1 MNDSPDILI
10 IKSDLREIKKTE
22 NFLFD
27 FFRRNNLPEDNFN
40 RVFLCLSEAV
50 MNSIYH
56 GNQKDERKKISIQA
70 DCNDEMI
77 NIKISDEGDGFDYN
91 NLENPTE
98 QKNLKKESG
107 RGIHII
113 KSLSKE
119 LEFKEKGKC
128 IQFKI
133 ECK

>member
-1 MNDSPDILI
+1 MTESPDILV
-10 IKSDLREIKKTE
+10 IKSDKNELKRTE
-22 NFLFD
+22 EFLLS
-27 FFRRNNLPEDNFN
+27 FFRKNNLPEEHFN

-50 MNSIYH
+50 MNSIQH
-56 GNQKDERKKISIQA
+56 GNRNDKKKQVSILA
-70 DCNDEMI
+70 DCKKEFI
-77 NIKISDEGDGFDYN
+77 TIEISDEGEGFDYN
-91 NLENPTE
+91 NIENPTIK
-98 QKNLKKESG
+98 QNIKKESG

-113 KSLSKE
+113 KSLSNG

>member
-1 MNDSPDILI
+1 MTEAPEILV
-10 IKSDLREIKKTE
+10 IKSDKSELKKTE
-22 NFLFD
+22 EFLLSI
-27 FFRRNNLPEDNFN
+27 FRKNNLAEEYFN

-50 MNSIYH
+50 VNSIQH
-56 GNQKDERKKISIQA
+56 GNRNDKRKQVSIQIDCKKEYISI
-70 DCNDEMI
+70 E
-77 NIKISDEGDGFDYN
+77 ISDEGDGFDYSN
-91 NLENPTE
+91 IENPTI
-98 QKNLKKESG
+98 KPNIKKESG

-113 KSLSKE
+113 KSLSNE

>member
-1 MNDSPDILI
+1 LNEYPDILV
-10 IKSDLREIKKTE
+10 IKSDKSELERTE
-22 NFLFD
+22 NFLLNI
-27 FFRRNNLPEDNFN
+27 FRKNNLSEDNFN

-50 MNSIYH
+50 INSINH
-56 GNQKDERKKISIQA
+56 GNQYDKQKEVSIQA
-70 DCNDEMI
+70 NCKDELI
-77 NIKISDEGDGFDYN
+77 SIRISDEGDGFDYS
-91 NLENPTE
+91 
-98 QKNLKKESG
+98 NLKNPVQSENIKNESG

-119 LEFKEKGKC
+119 LEFEEEGKC

>member
-1 MNDSPDILI
+1 LTEAPEILF
-10 IKSDLREIKKTE
+10 IKSDISELKKTE
-22 NFLFD
+22 DFLLS
-27 FFRRNNLPEDNFN
+27 FFRKNNLSKEHFN

-50 MNSIYH
+50 INSIQH
-56 GNQKDERKKISIQA
+56 GNRNDKRKQVSIQA
-70 DCNDEMI
+70 DCKKEFI
-77 NIKISDEGDGFDYN
+77 TIEISDEGDGFDYN
-91 NLENPTE
+91 NLENPT
-98 QKNLKKESG
+98 QRHNIKKESG

-113 KSLSKE
+113 KCLSNE